1 MKFFQSTI
9 LLLTLVG
16 CGAGFKYEY
25 GDCLR
30 LSDPDTLILDKAG
43 NQVAL
48 NHFAKVEGF
57 GTPNN
62 STSADSYAL
71 SFDKVLTQTIF
82 WRPDYVEGNS
92 FRVSASYCM
101 EP

>member
-1 MKFFQSTI
+1 MKFFQPTI

-16 CGAGFKYEY
+16 RGAGFEYES

-43 NQVAL
+43 NLVAP

-71 SFDKVLTQTIF
+71 SFDKVPTQTIF
-82 WRPDYVEGNS
+82 WRPDYIEGNS
-92 FRVSASYCM
+92 SKIIASSCM

>member
-9 LLLTLVG
+9 LLFTLVG
-16 CGAGFKYEY
+16 CGADFKYEY

-30 LSDPDTLILDKAG
+30 LIDHDTLILDKAG
-43 NQVAL
+43 NLVAL

-62 STSADSYAL
+62 STLANSYAL
-71 SFDKVLTQTIF
+71 SFNKISTQTIF
-82 WRPDYVEGNS
+82 WRPDYVEENS
-92 FRVSASYCM
+92 SRVSASYCM